1 MLQTLKS
8 AAGAALI
15 AVLCVMLYWP
25 RPARAPVAPAAPAAP
40 AAPYCDEVAA
50 PVAVATDAKPKAT
63 CSPACKATEVCID
76 GVCCQPAAAPH
87 SPGSSNAVAFAA
99 DSLR

>member
-1 MLQTLKS
+1 MRDYLLALACGVAIFCGV
-8 AAGAALI
+8 AACFLPS
-15 AVLCVMLYWP
+15 V
-25 RPARAPVAPAAPAAP
+25 RRAPVP

-76 GVCCQPAAAPH
+76 GVCCQPAVSH
-87 SPGSSNAVAFAA
+87 SPSSSSAIAAVA

>member
-1 MLQTLKS
+1 MRDYLLALCC
-8 AAGAALI
+8 AAAIFAGVVACFLPGAR
-15 AVLCVMLYWP
+15 
-25 RPARAPVAPAAPAAP
+25 RPAP
-40 AAPYCDEVAA
+40 AAPYCDEVL

-76 GVCCQPAAAPH
+76 GVCCQPAVSH